1 MPPLPKRIPDSSQ
14 SAPQISVKA
23 AQAHVHESYD
33 ERHAGNHP
41 GAQDVP
47 LDGVELLVHMAKT
60 GEIDPWNIDIVKV
73 ADQYLRAVAELK
85 ESDLKITGKTLL
97 YLAILLRMKSDQLA
111 GINYLYPPEDEFLD
125 ALMEP
130 DFMDGGKV
138 VQPKFSFRSLDE
150 VIKRRTST
158 KQPRIRN
165 VTLEDLIRELQKYEE
180 MEKRRSLKEKVEKFS
195 NHRMMDYADF
205 TADDIE
211 EMAHEEFHE
220 DTILHLRDV
229 LGRILL
235 SQEEVSLTDLMQA
248 GRLDKISAYLAL
260 LFLAARGGC
269 SMHQEEFYSE
279 LYVSFDSGSAS
290 GVTPASEDADDESAD
305 EQSITIK
312 KNAER
317 AGSKQSAEPSDEDEA
332 FEETLKDMAD
342 GHAPQQEE
350 LAE

>member
-1 MPPLPKRIPDSSQ
+1 MPPLPKRQ
-14 SAPQISVKA
+14 PQT
-23 AQAHVHESYD
+23 QQEAHANESYD
-33 ERHAGNHP
+33 ERHAGTHSV
-41 GAQDVP
+41 GQAGGQELP

-111 GINYLYPPEDEFLD
+111 GINYLYPPQDEFLD

-130 DFMDGGKV
+130 DFMDGGKI
-138 VQPKFSFRSLDE
+138 VQPKFSFRTLDE

-235 SQEEVSLTDLMQA
+235 SQEEVSLTELMQA
-248 GRLDKISAYLAL
+248 GRIDKISAYLAL

-279 LYVSFDSGSAS
+279 LYVSFDTGSAS
-290 GVTPASEDADDESAD
+290 GVTHPEAHAADKDAA
-305 EQSITIK
+305 
-312 KNAER
+312 
-317 AGSKQSAEPSDEDEA
+317 PS
-332 FEETLKDMAD
+332 EETSEATQLNDMAD
-342 GHAPQQEE
+342 GQNNEE